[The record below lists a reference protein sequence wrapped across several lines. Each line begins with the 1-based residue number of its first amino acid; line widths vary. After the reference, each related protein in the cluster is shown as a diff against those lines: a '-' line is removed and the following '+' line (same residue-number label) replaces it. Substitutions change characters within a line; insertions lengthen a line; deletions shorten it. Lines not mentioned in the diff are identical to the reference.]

1 MKKLCLLAFLFCVL
15 TNIDSFAQTREKN
28 NGFIST
34 AGFSMGFFDNTDQ
47 LNSVIKEYYPH
58 YIDFNPV
65 LQTGFTLGFGYYF
78 MNRFYVMTESY
89 ASSAPAVGVHENQY
103 SEMRSYGSKLKIGYV
118 FWRHKNFDFEI
129 STGIGGQ
136 YNSFLHTT
144 KIDRSSN
151 RPELALNSIN
161 TVMPIGITWWIYKN
175 GKASL
180 GNNAV
185 GISIDYNI
193 TLHKGVT
200 TVTGFSDK
208 TSFPNISSN
217 LLWLG
222 IVLKM

>member
-1 MKKLCLLAFLFCVL
+1 MKKLSFIIVCLCIFAS
-15 TNIDSFAQTREKN
+15 TESFTQTHEKR

-34 AGFSMGFFDNTDQ
+34 AGFSMGFFDKTSQ
-47 LNSVIKEYYPH
+47 LNAIIREHYPH
-58 YIDFNPV
+58 YIDFNPI

-89 ASSAPAVGVHENQY
+89 ASSAPAVGVHDNQY
-103 SEMRSYGSKLKIGYV
+103 SELRSYGSKLKIGYV
-118 FWRHKNFDFEI
+118 FWRHKNFDFEF

-161 TVMPIGITWWIYKN
+161 TVMPIGFTWWIYKN
-175 GKASL
+175 GVASM